1 MVDAVD
7 GSPTNEVRIAVDI
20 GGTFTDLALM
30 AGDGILHEGKVSTTP
45 DDPSRAVVEGIA
57 DLLARL
63 NLPAASVREVLHG
76 TTVGSNAILQ
86 RKGSRTGLIT
96 TDGFRDILEIGRI
109 RMPVMFDLTWA
120 KPAPL
125 VPRRLRMEVPERI
138 AADGSVVTPLD
149 EAAVAA
155 AAQALVEQGVDAIAI
170 CFINSYR
177 NSDHERR
184 AEAVVRRVA
193 PQIAVASSY
202 SVLPEMKEYERTST
216 TVVNAYLLRTMRD
229 YLARL
234 ETSLLEIGISAPLLV
249 MTSNGAMLPAPV
261 AADLPAF
268 VVGSGPA
275 GGVMGGARLGAARG
289 DLDLI
294 VFDMGGT
301 TAKAALVEA
310 GEPIM
315 TTEYEFRDGIS
326 TSSRFIK
333 AGGYMLKVPAIDL
346 AEVGA
351 GGGSLAA
358 IDPGGLLRVGPE
370 SAGADPG
377 PACYRRGNE
386 RPTVTDAN
394 VVLGF
399 LNPTAL
405 AGGQLPISRDAS
417 VSAIEVH
424 AARPLQVDVDAAAHG
439 IREVANALMARAI
452 RSVTVERGRDP
463 RDLSLVA
470 IGGNGGV
477 HAVDIAR
484 QLGVPRVLVPP
495 LSGVF
500 SAVGMLA
507 SDVEHTFLRTVLV
520 PLDEL
525 DRGALEGWIAELG
538 GAAAK
543 RLASDGYP
551 PERQERIWTA
561 ELRYEGQSSELPVR
575 FDPANTSAERLAAD
589 FSNAY
594 RDLYGYADESKV
606 EFVKLR
612 LAARGLRSRRLDFS
626 QVRVE
631 QRPSADRGDTRLVS
645 FERGEPK
652 RETPVISRSA
662 LGIQPRP
669 GPLIV
674 EEFDATIVVP
684 PGASI
689 ARDDLGTI
697 IIEVGR
703 AEPGAPAAERKG

>member
-1 MVDAVD
+1 MAGSQID
-7 GSPTNEVRIAVDI
+7 GVRIAVDI

-30 AGDGILHEGKVSTTP
+30 SADGVLHEGKVSTTP
-45 DDPSRAVVEGIA
+45 DDPSRAVVIGVA
-57 DLLARL
+57 GLLERL
-63 NLPAASVREVLHG
+63 NLPASSVREVLHG

-109 RMPVMFDLTWA
+109 RMPVMFDLTWS

-125 VPRRLRMEVPERI
+125 VPRRLRMQVVERI
-138 AADGSVVTPLD
+138 AADGSVVEPLD

-155 AAQALVEQGVDAIAI
+155 ATEALVAQGVEAVAI

-184 AEAVVRRVA
+184 AEAIVRQVA
-193 PQIAVASSY
+193 PHLAVTSSY

-216 TVVNAYLLRTMRD
+216 TVVNAYLLRTMHD

-234 ETSLLEIGISAPLLV
+234 EKSLLEIGISAPLLV
-249 MTSNGAMLPAPV
+249 MTSNGAMLPASV
-261 AADLPAF
+261 AAELPAF
-268 VVGSGPA
+268 IVGSGPA

-289 DLDLI
+289 DQDLI

-301 TAKAALVEA
+301 TAKAALVEG

-315 TTEYEFRDGIS
+315 TSEYEFRDGIS

-351 GGGSLAA
+351 GGGSLAR
-358 IDPGGLLRVGPE
+358 IDPGGLLQVGPE

-377 PACYRRGNE
+377 PACYLRGNE

-399 LNPTAL
+399 LNPAAL
-405 AGGQLPISRDAS
+405 AGGQLPITRSAS
-417 VSAIEVH
+417 ATAIDVH
-424 AARPLQVDVDAAAHG
+424 VARPLGVDVDAAAHG

-463 RDLSLVA
+463 RDLALIA

-484 QLGVPRVLVPP
+484 QLGVLRVLVPT

-507 SDVEHTFLRTVLV
+507 SDVEHTFLRTVLA
-520 PLDEL
+520 PLEQF
-525 DRGALEGWIAELG
+525 DRDAFQEWVADL
-538 GAAAK
+538 AAAAAT
-543 RLASDGYP
+543 RLAGDGYP
-551 PERQERIWTA
+551 QERQEMIWTA
-561 ELRYEGQSSELPVR
+561 ELRYDGQSSELPVR
-575 FDPANTSAERLAAD
+575 FDPTQITAERLASEFGA
-589 FSNAY
+589 AY
-594 RDLYGYADESKV
+594 RDLYGYADESRI

-612 LAARGLRSRRLDFS
+612 LAARGLRVRRLDFS
-626 QVRVE
+626 QIRVE
-631 QRPSADRGDTRLVS
+631 QRPAADRSAARMVS
-645 FERGEPK
+645 FERGRPP
-652 RETPVISRSA
+652 RETPVVARAA
-662 LGIQPRP
+662 LDSQPRP

-697 IIEVGR
+697 IIEVGH
-703 AEPGAPAAERKG
+703 AEEGGPSAKPQE

>member
-7 GSPTNEVRIAVDI
+7 GSPINEVRIAVDI

-63 NLPAASVREVLHG
+63 KLPASSVKEVLHG

-125 VPRRLRMEVPERI
+125 VPRRLRMQVPERI

-149 EAAVAA
+149 EEAVAA
-155 AAQALVEQGVDAIAI
+155 AVEALVAQGVDAIAI

-177 NSDHERR
+177 NSEHERR
-184 AEAVVRRVA
+184 AEAVVRRIA
-193 PQIAVASSY
+193 PSLAVTSSY

-234 ETSLLEIGISAPLLV
+234 EGSLLEIGISAPLLV

-261 AADLPAF
+261 AAELPVF

-301 TAKAALVEA
+301 TAKAALIEG

-315 TTEYEFRDGIS
+315 TSEYEFRDGIS

-377 PACYRRGNE
+377 PACYQRGNE

-399 LNPTAL
+399 LNPSAL
-405 AGGQLPISRDAS
+405 AGGQLPISREAS
-417 VSAIEVH
+417 AKAIEIH
-424 AARPLQVDVDAAAHG
+424 AARPLQVDIDAAAHG

-463 RDLSLVA
+463 RDLALVA

-520 PLDEL
+520 PLEAF
-525 DRGALEGWIAELG
+525 DRAAFEGWIAELNA
-538 GAAAK
+538 AAAK
-543 RLASDGYP
+543 RLATDGYP

-575 FDPANTSAERLAAD
+575 FDPANTSAERLALD

-594 RDLYGYADESKV
+594 RDLYGYADESKI
-606 EFVKLR
+606 EFVKVR
-612 LAARGLRSRRLDFS
+612 LAARGLRLSRLDFT
-626 QVRVE
+626 QVRVA
-631 QRPSADRGDTRLVS
+631 QRASADRSRTRLVS
-645 FERGEPK
+645 FERGERPH
-652 RETPVISRSA
+652 ETPVVSRAA
-662 LGIQPRP
+662 LTRQPQP

-684 PGASI
+684 PGATI

-697 IIEVGR
+697 IIEVGPVEPGPSS
-703 AEPGAPAAERKG
+703 AEPRE